1 MARDFSK
8 QFYNSKTWERT
19 REYILMRDR
28 YTCTHCGRPAQEVH
42 HIKHLTEENIND
54 PNVALNPSN
63 LTSLCR
69 DCHFEEHRQDQ
80 ANGRRKHG
88 GQSSNKEIGEG
99 YTFDENGQLVKI
111 SNDFLEGAAGQ

>member
-8 QFYNSKTWERT
+8 QFYDSKEWQRT

-42 HIKHLTEENIND
+42 HIIHLSKDNMDD
-54 PNVALNPSN
+54 PSVTLNPNN

-80 ANGRRKHG
+80 ANGRRKHPG
-88 GQSSNKEIGEG
+88 GPSNKEVGEG
-99 YTFDENGQLVKI
+99 YTFDESGQLVKI
-111 SNDFLEGAAGQ
+111 ETREPKGAEA